1 MEMKI
6 DKFLQGQINTYCE
19 SVSKDC
25 KPVAMFPIQDRYVKE
40 VVEIINKYYDKS
52 LLFHMDFL
60 YKDWTTVWIYKK
72 PFMKEIINNLPEQPK
87 TIFDHWVLGKVFGYS
102 DEAIEEYL
110 SSGKGSSVTFSA
122 RR

>member
-1 MEMKI
+1 MKI

-19 SVSKDC
+19 SVSKSC
-25 KPVAMFPIQDRYVKE
+25 KPVVMFPIQDRCVKE

-72 PFMKEIINNLPEQPK
+72 PFMREIINNLPEQPK
-87 TIFDHWVLGKVFGYS
+87 TIFDHWVLGKVFGFS

-110 SSGKGSSVTFSA
+110 NSPKRSSITPSA
-122 RR
+122 ET